1 MDLIIQNARVIDP
14 YQDIDLVGDIFV
26 KDGLVD
32 HVGPSMDVSRSAKRV
47 IDAQGLIA
55 SPGFMDLHCHLRDPG
70 FESKETIVTGTK
82 AAAKGGFTTICCM
95 PNTEPPMD
103 TPAVVQ
109 YVKDQ
114 AKRASQV
121 RVYPIGCVTK
131 AREGK
136 ALSNMYALAQ
146 SGVVLYSD
154 DGSPVHDPD
163 LMRMALAYAG
173 DLGLAISNHC
183 EDPVLSRGGV
193 MHEGDVS
200 MRLGLPGIP
209 STAEEIMVAR
219 DIALA
224 ENTGGLLHIAHVST
238 AGSVELVKQA
248 KDRGLNI
255 TAEVTPHHL
264 TMSDFWVAGKTT
276 GENILDPLTSEA
288 YDTNARVYPPL
299 RSSADVNAVVE
310 GLRTGIIDCIATDH
324 APHDKIS
331 KGGTYEEAEN
341 GISVLETAFGS
352 LMSLVHNGR
361 IGLAELI
368 ERLTV
373 GPARVLGNDFL
384 QFASLKPGTPADIV
398 MLDPE
403 KEWIVD
409 TKEFLSKGKNTPLH
423 GTKFNGK
430 VVMTLV
436 GGQIVWEE

>member
-1 MDLIIQNARVIDP
+1 MDLIIHNARIIDP
-14 YQDIDLVGDIFV
+14 YQDVDLVGDIVV

-32 HVGPSMDVSRSAKRV
+32 YVGHSLGENHSDKRV
-47 IDAQGLIA
+47 IEAQGLIA
-55 SPGFMDLHCHLRDPG
+55 SPGFVDLHCHLRDPG

-95 PNTEPPMD
+95 PNTDPPMD

-114 AKRASQV
+114 AKRAAQV
-121 RVYPIGCVTK
+121 RVFPVGCVTK

-136 ALSNMYALAQ
+136 ALSDMYALAE

-154 DGSPVHDPD
+154 DGNPVYDPD
-163 LMRMALAYAG
+163 IMRMALAYAG
-173 DLGLAISNHC
+173 DLGLSISNHC
-183 EDPVLSRGGV
+183 EDQSLSRGGV

-200 MRLGLPGIP
+200 IRLGLPGIP

-224 ENTGGLLHIAHVST
+224 ESTGGLLHIAHIST

-264 TMSDFWVAGKTT
+264 TMNDFWVAGKATD
-276 GENILDPLTSEA
+276 ENIQDPLTSQA

-299 RSSADVNAVVE
+299 RSDADMNAVVE

-352 LMSLVHNGR
+352 LMSLVNSGR
-361 IGLAELI
+361 IGLVELI
-368 ERLTV
+368 ERLTT
-373 GPARVLGNDFL
+373 GPARVLGNNFL

-398 MLDPE
+398 MFDPE

-409 TKEFLSKGKNTPLH
+409 TKEFLSKGKNTPLD

-436 GGQIVWEE
+436 GGKIIWEE